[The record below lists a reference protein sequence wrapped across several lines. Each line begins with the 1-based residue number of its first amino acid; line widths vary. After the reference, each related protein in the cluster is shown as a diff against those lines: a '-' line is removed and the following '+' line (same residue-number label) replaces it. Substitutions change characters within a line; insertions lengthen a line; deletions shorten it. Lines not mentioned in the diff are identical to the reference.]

1 MRSLY
6 DFIIEPIG
14 KRYKNKKQIGD
25 KELILNT
32 EIFHHQYVNREA
44 KVISIPILVKTK
56 IQPGDTIIVHH
67 NVFRRWHNMQG
78 IEKNS
83 KSYINENTY
92 AVKKDQVF
100 AYRRNNKWRALK
112 GFCFVKPIKSYNNLS
127 ADKEQPL
134 VGIMRYLDKDLKMIE
149 EGDLVG
155 FTPDSE
161 YEFIIDGE
169 KLYRVFTNEISIKY
183 EYQGQEEEYNPSWL
197 QSGGR
202 VNKGGKRK
210 NS

>member
-6 DFIIEPIG
+6 DFIVEPIG
-14 KRYKNKKQIGD
+14 ERYKNKKQIGD

-92 AVKKDQVF
+92 AIKEDQVF
-100 AYRRNNKWRALK
+100 AYKRNNKWCALK

-134 VGIMRYLDKDLKMIE
+134 VGIMRYLDKDLRMIE

-169 KLYRVFTNEISIKY
+169 RLYRIFTNEISIKY

>member
-1 MRSLY
+1 MHSLY

-14 KRYKNKKQIGD
+14 SRYNNKKQVGD

-32 EIFHHQYVNREA
+32 EIFHHQHVNREA
-44 KVISIPILVKTK
+44 KVISIPTLVKTEV
-56 IQPGDTIIVHH
+56 QPGDTVIVHH

-83 KSYINENTY
+83 KSYINEKTN
-92 AVKKDQVF
+92 AIRKDQVY
-100 AYRRNNKWRALK
+100 AYKRNNKWNALK
-112 GFCFVKPIKSYNNLS
+112 GFCFVKPIKSYNKFDTNT
-127 ADKEQPL
+127 EQPL
-134 VGIMRYLDKDLKMIE
+134 MGVMKYLDKSLRMIE

-169 KLYRVFTNEISIKY
+169 KLYRVFTQEISIKY
-183 EYQGQEEEYNPSWL
+183 EYKGKEEEYNPSWL
-197 QSGGR
+197 QGS
-202 VNKGGKRK
+202 
-210 NS
+210 

>member
-14 KRYKNKKQIGD
+14 SRYKNKKQVGD

-44 KVISIPILVKTK
+44 KVISIPTLVKTEVK
-56 IQPGDTIIVHH
+56 PGDTIIVHH

-78 IEKNS
+78 TEKNS
-83 KSYINENTY
+83 RSYINENTY
-92 AVKKDQVF
+92 AIKEDQVF
-100 AYRRNNKWRALK
+100 AYKRKNKWHALK
-112 GFCFVKPIKSYNNLS
+112 GFCFVKPIKSYNNLNTE
-127 ADKEQPL
+127 KEQPL
-134 VGIMRYLDKDLKMIE
+134 MGIMRYLDKDLRMIE

-161 YEFIIDGE
+161 YEFIIDSE
-169 KLYRVFTNEISIKY
+169 RLYRVFTNEISIKY

-197 QSGGR
+197 QGGGR
-202 VNKGGKRK
+202 VNKG
-210 NS
+210 S